1 MAGLTP
7 DYAATFYSHTAPTPT
22 SGVPVALRKAIGS
35 EGWSYMAVDDLGAL
49 TSRPDVEPAVAQ
61 KIGIVLLAQDWIA
74 ENAAKAP
81 LRVRRKVKGT
91 PVEPEKNPELV
102 RIWEASDPNK
112 LMGRILSDIY
122 GPGKGNALL
131 RKVRDGNSKRV
142 LAIEPLNMAKCHRDK
157 NLKVWALNTEGLPR
171 QNLVWLSKGS
181 DPDDWEAGTNQWVG
195 FEDDLRTLREESA
208 YCADVLTN
216 AGVIGLFISKDDQTS
231 TFSPHAVRKMKQDGK
246 AMTTRGNRGSVVVSG
261 TGMRVNEVGQGP
273 ERLALDIL
281 PRGAQSR
288 VSARLRVA
296 LMVLGLQD
304 ENKTYANLEAATT
317 GSYRSGVVPFHDM
330 IASALSRDMLA
341 DTGLDPELY
350 EVYFDYSELEEFQED
365 LEKLHARVRED
376 VKAGLITPNE
386 GRAIL
391 GIEPSDDPSAD
402 QLRTGS
408 SNAQVDPLNP
418 VS

>member
-1 MAGLTP
+1 MTDSTP
-7 DYAATFYSHTAPTPT
+7 DFAKTWYSSTAYPPAP
-22 SGVPVALRKAIGS
+22 GVPVVLRKAIDS
-35 EGWSYMAVDDLGAL
+35 EGWSYLSVDDLGAL
-49 TSRPDVEPAVAQ
+49 TSTPDIEPAVPQ
-61 KIGIVLLAQDWIA
+61 KIGIVLLAQEWIA

-81 LRVRRKVKGT
+81 MRVRRKVKGT
-91 PVEPEKNPELV
+91 KAEPEKNPELV
-102 RIWEASDPNK
+102 KIWEASDPNK

-122 GPGKGNALL
+122 GPGKGNSLL
-131 RKVRDGNSKRV
+131 KKVRDQNSKRV
-142 LAIEPLNMAKCHRDK
+142 LSLEPLNMARCQRDK
-157 NLKVWALNTEGLPR
+157 NFKVWAMNSEGLPR
-171 QNLVWLSKGS
+171 QNLVWFSKGS

-273 ERLALDIL
+273 ERLALNIL

-296 LMVLGLQD
+296 LMVLGQQD
-304 ENKTYANLEAATT
+304 ENKTYSNLDAATV
-317 GSYRSGVVPFHDM
+317 GSYRSGVIPFHDM
-330 IASALSRDMLA
+330 IANALGRDLLA
-341 DTGLDPELY
+341 DTGLDPDQY

-365 LEKLHARVRED
+365 QEKLHARVRED
-376 VKAGLITPNE
+376 VKAGVITPNE

-391 GIEPSDDPSAD
+391 GMEPSDDPSAD
-402 QLRTGS
+402 LLRAGASMNPADPNT
-408 SNAQVDPLNP
+408 SNP
-418 VS
+418 